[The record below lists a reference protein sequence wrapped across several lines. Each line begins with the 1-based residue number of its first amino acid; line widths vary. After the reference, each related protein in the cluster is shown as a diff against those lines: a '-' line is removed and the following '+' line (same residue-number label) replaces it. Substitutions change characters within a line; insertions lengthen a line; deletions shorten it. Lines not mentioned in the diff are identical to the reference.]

1 MSIDWRAH
9 FAMER
14 QIKKLAIRAGIAKPR
29 AKALAAQHACHPVR
43 REEAAQLI
51 AMMAIRRMRKGTK

>member
-14 QIKKLAIRAGIAKPR
+14 QIRHLAERAGIAKPR
-29 AKALAAQHACHPVR
+29 AAAMASQLAERRLPKLQRARLLAAMAR
-43 REEAAQLI
+43 RRLGI
-51 AMMAIRRMRKGTK
+51 K